1 VGIETYA
8 SPTIGIDRK
17 SNLSLCFRE
26 SLPST
31 SIVHYRHGAK
41 LADGIPD
48 GIVSS
53 AFLKFLLHQ
62 QVATPGDY

>member
-1 VGIETYA
+1 MHYRHRHSE
-8 SPTIGIDRK
+8 
-17 SNLSLCFRE
+17 
-26 SLPST
+26 

-53 AFLKFLLHQ
+53 ALLKFPLHQ
-62 QVATPGDY
+62 QVTRPGDY